1 MNSNEKIRQY
11 VKKVIKT
18 TQDWEFWMY
27 IKQFKFLKRYINGV
41 DESEKSWYESGYNI
55 LLENLGKNKNTS
67 PEYICGIFVNAFQNE
82 LELNKHNVF
91 ETFKI
96 IYALKILVGPNS
108 FFTCYAYKK
117 NEANIRFVEE
127 LLKKADFEDDASLYK
142 VASMVSSIVLK

>member
-67 PEYICGIFVNAFQNE
+67 PEYICGKFINAFRHT
-82 LELNKHNVF
+82 LEFDEHNVF

-96 IYALKILVGPNS
+96 IYALQVLVGPNTS
-108 FFTCYAYKK
+108 YVWLEK
-117 NEANIRFVEE
+117 NNPNVKFVET
-127 LLKKADFEDDASLYK
+127 LLKKADFENDNSLYK
-142 VASMVSSIVLK
+142 VASMVSSIA